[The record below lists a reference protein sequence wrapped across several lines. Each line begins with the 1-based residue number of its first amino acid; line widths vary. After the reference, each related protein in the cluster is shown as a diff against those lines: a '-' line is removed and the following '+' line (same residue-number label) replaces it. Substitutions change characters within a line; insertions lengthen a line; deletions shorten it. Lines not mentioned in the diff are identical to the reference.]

1 MRCSFATAGLPLVPG
16 LAAGTTGTPTV
27 ELAPVAAEVDANPVA
42 AKIGSE
48 PKSFPLAW
56 FAENWGPFPA
66 DDETP
71 RDSDACIGRG

>member
-1 MRCSFATAGLPLVPG
+1 
-16 LAAGTTGTPTV
+16 V